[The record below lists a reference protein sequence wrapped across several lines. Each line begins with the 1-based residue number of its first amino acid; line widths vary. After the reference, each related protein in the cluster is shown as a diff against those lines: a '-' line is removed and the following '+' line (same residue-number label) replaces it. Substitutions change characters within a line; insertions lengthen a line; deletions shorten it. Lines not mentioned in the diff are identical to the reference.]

1 MPPAASTKKPQLT
14 PPPGAVDTHI
24 HIYSDRYPTAATAVI
39 KPADASVADYLAV
52 RRRLG
57 VDRTVVVQPSAY
69 GLDNTC
75 TLDAMA
81 EIGPSA
87 RGIAVCNE
95 SVSDAELARLD
106 RLGIRGLRFFMLRGG
121 AVNWESLET
130 MSARIAPL
138 GWHIVLQLDGRD
150 LPDYE
155 ARVENL
161 PSDVVIDHTGKF
173 LEPVAPDHAGFKTLL
188 RLLDDRRKW
197 IKLAAP
203 YETSKL
209 GPPFYDDVGRLAK
222 ILVKAAPDRTVWASN
237 WPHPSSGFDGPDDA
251 DMLDLLLDWVGDDT
265 TRRMVLADNPSRLYG
280 F

>member
-130 MSARIAPL
+130 MSSRIAPL

-155 ARVENL
+155 ARVKNL

>member
-1 MPPAASTKKPQLT
+1 MPPVASTKKPQLT

-24 HIYSDRYPTAATAVI
+24 HIYSHRYPTAATAVI
-39 KPADASVADYLAV
+39 KPADASVAEYLAV

-130 MSARIAPL
+130 MSSRIAPL

-155 ARVENL
+155 ARVKNL

-173 LEPVAPDHAGFKTLL
+173 LEPVAPDHAGFKALL

-222 ILVKAAPDRTVWASN
+222 ILVKAAPDRTIWASN
-237 WPHPSSGFDGPDDA
+237 WPHPSSGFNGPDDV

-265 TRRMVLADNPSRLYG
+265 TRRMVLAENPSRLYG